1 MTSATLSERQAA
13 FVREFPLHATGAD
26 AARAAGYSSATAS
39 VAAAKLKAMPM
50 IADAIQVE
58 LAPLRDEAGERRL
71 RIMARLEHDA
81 TMDDETMAAKVAAG
95 VPIRGADRNKA
106 RELLLRVDGALRD
119 NLAVTVTH
127 QPTELEVETQ
137 RESLALLREMRE
149 ALRVAVAA
157 RATAPALI
165 EAPAIEAEFTE
176 GASDDA

>member
-13 FVREFPLHATGAD
+13 FVREFPLHTTAAD

-39 VAAAKLKAMPM
+39 VAAAKLKALPEV
-50 IADAIQVE
+50 ANAIEAE
-58 LAPLRDEAGERRL
+58 LAPIRDESGERRRKIFEAL
-71 RIMARLEHDA
+71 EAEAIMTNADLAA
-81 TMDDETMAAKVAAG
+81 TDGIMRAS
-95 VPIRGADRNKA
+95 DRNKS
-106 RELLLRVDGALRD
+106 RELLMRAEGMLRD

-127 QPTELEVETQ
+127 QPTELEQEAQ

-157 RATAPALI
+157 RLAAPALI

-176 GASDDA
+176 GASQ